1 MFDITA
7 MIYGVDLM
15 AREKFQTLTEQ
26 MYYILLCLQEEHYGA
41 DVAELVRQWT
51 NGSVVIGPGTM
62 YGLLETFQT
71 EGLICLTKTEGR
83 RRSYR
88 ITDKGNAML
97 EAEYQ
102 RLRRLTE
109 DYRRY
114 GPKTDN

>member
-1 MFDITA
+1 
-7 MIYGVDLM
+7 M

-26 MYYILLCLQEEHYGA
+26 MYYILLCLREEHYGGE
-41 DVAELVRQWT
+41 VAELVREWT
-51 NGSVVIGPGTM
+51 GGSVTIGPGTM
-62 YGLLETFQT
+62 YGLLETFQK
-71 EGLICLTKTEGR
+71 EGLIRLTKTEGR

-88 ITDKGNAML
+88 ITDKGAEML

-114 GPKTDN
+114 GPKNEE